1 MQKQTLEDYIR
12 AYKTLDFSL
21 SAKTYLTS
29 GNNSEEIYLEHIRLG
44 DTPDMRGREIRGYIL
59 LNYENVDFSGAVLY
73 GCFPGGIGR
82 GAIEI
87 CPAKSIRSIGLPY
100 TNLTGQRW
108 TDEDFSELNLTHS
121 NISGSSFTRVNLA
134 NANLKQSKARYIS
147 LNNVNLEGANLEG
160 SDLEQATL
168 KGTILRRANLKG
180 ANLSRFE
187 DTADLD
193 ASGADFSNANL
204 EDCVF
209 VEDRADFSNANFQ
222 SANFTDSRISNGKFT
237 HSSFQ
242 GASFKDCVIYGDP
255 DFRNANFQSANF
267 KGAVLMG
274 GDFSGASFEGAVY
287 DQHTSFDSSVRHLKQ
302 LMTLV
307 ESDEDDE

>member
-134 NANLKQSKARYIS
+134 NANLKQSNARYIS

-187 DTADLD
+187 YTDLN
-193 ASGADFSNANL
+193 AAGADFSNANFDACQFF
-204 EDCVF
+204 EDGG
-209 VEDRADFSNANFQ
+209 DFSNANFQ
-222 SANFTDSRISNGKFT
+222 SANFTDSRIASGKFT

-242 GASFKDCVIYGDP
+242 GANFKYCVITGDL

-267 KGAVLMG
+267 KGAGLMG

-287 DQHTSFDSSVRHLKQ
+287 DQHTSFPSSMTHLKQ